1 MKGVTGT
8 NCGTIIYT
16 RQLKKTTK
24 NCRNCNNSKSG
35 EFGNSVYCKEF
46 KINISDCNNAKV
58 CSKYKNKNE
67 RSKLKKT
74 SNKKKSNNNKK

>member
-1 MKGVTGT
+1 MKGATGT

-24 NCRNCNNSKSG
+24 NCRNCNNSKSS

-46 KINISDCNNAKV
+46 KIMI
-58 CSKYKNKNE
+58 KYVVSIKIKMKDLN
-67 RSKLKKT
+67 
-74 SNKKKSNNNKK
+74 